1 MSYSKQVEDA
11 AKKHRK
17 LRDTDT
23 SSEFL
28 SGFTKKD
35 KLKPVITLT
44 VYWGMEEWDAP
55 RNLYDMLNTNN
66 TDVLKFVNNYKL
78 NLVIPQEL
86 SDFSGFHTELGK
98 LFNIYKYAKDK
109 NAMDKLLKNSAYK
122 SVKIET
128 VDMMNTFLGIKIPI
142 NSLNKEE
149 AIDMCK
155 AWDEQRAEGREEG
168 RAEGRTEGLIEE
180 RIHTLL
186 EFNKTPDECIND
198 IIKRYGLSE
207 EDARNYFDK
216 FAVAQV

>member
-1 MSYSKQVEDA
+1 MGKS
-11 AKKHRK
+11 
-17 LRDTDT
+17 
-23 SSEFL
+23 
-28 SGFTKKD
+28 
-35 KLKPVITLT
+35 
-44 VYWGMEEWDAP
+44 
-55 RNLYDMLNTNN
+55 
-66 TDVLKFVNNYKL
+66 
-78 NLVIPQEL
+78 
-86 SDFSGFHTELGK
+86 FSGSKKIVQSLFHFWMRLVQRA
-98 LFNIYKYAKDK
+98 LNC
-109 NAMDKLLKNSAYK
+109 K

-155 AWDEQRAEGREEG
+155 AWDEQRE
-168 RAEGRTEGLIEE
+168 EGRTEGLIEE

>member
-1 MSYSKQVEDA
+1 MGKS
-11 AKKHRK
+11 
-17 LRDTDT
+17 
-23 SSEFL
+23 
-28 SGFTKKD
+28 
-35 KLKPVITLT
+35 
-44 VYWGMEEWDAP
+44 
-55 RNLYDMLNTNN
+55 
-66 TDVLKFVNNYKL
+66 
-78 NLVIPQEL
+78 
-86 SDFSGFHTELGK
+86 FSGSKKIVQSLFHFWMRLVQRA
-98 LFNIYKYAKDK
+98 LNC
-109 NAMDKLLKNSAYK
+109 K

-155 AWDEQRAEGREEG
+155 AWDEQRAEGREEGREEGRAEGREEG

-216 FAVAQV
+216 FAVGHADIFLDRYAYTPSII

>member
-1 MSYSKQVEDA
+1 MGKS
-11 AKKHRK
+11 
-17 LRDTDT
+17 
-23 SSEFL
+23 
-28 SGFTKKD
+28 
-35 KLKPVITLT
+35 
-44 VYWGMEEWDAP
+44 
-55 RNLYDMLNTNN
+55 
-66 TDVLKFVNNYKL
+66 
-78 NLVIPQEL
+78 
-86 SDFSGFHTELGK
+86 FSGSKKIVQSLFHFLMR
-98 LFNIYKYAKDK
+98 LVQRALNC
-109 NAMDKLLKNSAYK
+109 K

-128 VDMMNTFLGIKIPI
+128 VDMMNRFLGIKIPI

-155 AWDEQRAEGREEG
+155 AWDEQRAEGRE
-168 RAEGRTEGLIEE
+168 EGRTEGLIEE

>member
-1 MSYSKQVEDA
+1 MARTYHD
-11 AKKHRK
+11 
-17 LRDTDT
+17 
-23 SSEFL
+23 
-28 SGFTKKD
+28 
-35 KLKPVITLT
+35 I
-44 VYWGMEEWDAP
+44 
-55 RNLYDMLNTNN
+55 
-66 TDVLKFVNNYKL
+66 
-78 NLVIPQEL
+78 
-86 SDFSGFHTELGK
+86 
-98 LFNIYKYAKDK
+98 
-109 NAMDKLLKNSAYK
+109 
-122 SVKIET
+122 
-128 VDMMNTFLGIKIPI
+128 MNTFLGIKIPI

-168 RAEGRTEGLIEE
+168 REEGRAEGLIEE